1 MHGVTMKFDL
11 GVCSDYG
18 VVGCNSTK
26 MMQIVCYSEIMVSPV
41 RLVRLHNNK
50 TIIWTVVS
58 IQRAPW

>member
-50 TIIWTVVS
+50 TII
-58 IQRAPW
+58 